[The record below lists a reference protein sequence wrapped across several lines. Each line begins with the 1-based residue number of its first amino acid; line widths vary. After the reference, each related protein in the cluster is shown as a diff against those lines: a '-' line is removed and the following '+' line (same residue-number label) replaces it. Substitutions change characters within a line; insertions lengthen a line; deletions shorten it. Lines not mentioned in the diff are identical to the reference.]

1 MFVNIPLNASI
12 KNRGCLYKFFWKRV
26 GNPSVTRLWQRP
38 ADLLGSHE
46 ALPCR
51 VHVTG
56 AMPPPTTP
64 PPLQLVECS
73 LPSMVLFP
81 PSLLTAGQERRGAG
95 ASGLTELGS
104 RVIDPLPTCQLLRSE
119 GFLLVTDLC
128 FGVSFWS
135 LQTFFMAAASFS
147 HRGSL

>member
-1 MFVNIPLNASI
+1 MQALRIEVVCISSSG
-12 KNRGCLYKFFWKRV
+12 RGLAIQVLHACGR
-26 GNPSVTRLWQRP
+26 GQT
-38 ADLLGSHE
+38 DLLGSHE